1 MKIII
6 LFLILIMP
14 VILKLSCFS
23 YPVNF
28 PSVKVE
34 KIAKGFY
41 RPVANAQVSRT
52 WLALNFILGI
62 FE

>member
-14 VILKLSCFS
+14 VILKFICFS
-23 YPVNF
+23 YPVKF
-28 PSVKVE
+28 PSVKVQ

-41 RPVANAQVSRT
+41 CPTAYAQVSRT
-52 WLALNFILGI
+52 WSA
-62 FE
+62 